1 MPHRTLIR
9 LFENASQKYSIKPYL
24 WEKEG
29 GSYQT
34 KSFKEVRDL
43 VYETA
48 AGLIALGVKK
58 GDRIA
63 LLSEGRIYWI
73 VSELGILYAGG
84 VNVPFSIKLNEHE
97 ELKFRLS
104 HAECRFCFTSGR
116 QATKVRELKR
126 DLPDLE
132 KVILFDG
139 KTEDADEI
147 TLQTLQESG
156 RQFLSEYE
164 KRFRERWESVQEDDL
179 ANICYTSGTIADPK
193 GVMLTHRNY
202 TANVDQACAM
212 VDIPSDWIT
221 LLILPWDHSF
231 GHTAGLYTFMAKG
244 ASIACVEAGRTTTET
259 LRNISNNIKEIQP
272 HLILSVPSMTKNF
285 QKAIERGIRQKGLW
299 TKIFFRYALKMAY
312 KYNGLGIDRGK
323 GLMRNPLKPFI
334 RFYDKILFSKIRE
347 NFGSKLQYFIGG
359 GAVLD
364 TEMQRYFYAIGI
376 PIYQGYGLT
385 EAAPIISANSPKEHK
400 LGTSGKPLPNLE
412 LRIVDE
418 KNHDLPT
425 NKTGE
430 ILVKGENIMKGYWMN
445 EPATAKA
452 LKNGWLFT
460 GDLGYLD
467 EDGFL
472 VVLGREKSL
481 LIGDDGEKY
490 CPEGIEEAIISN
502 SIYIEQ
508 VMLYNSQSPYTVAL
522 IYPNRE
528 NLVNFLVKKGLSQ
541 KTEDGQ
547 RTALECII
555 QDIEEYKTGSYKD
568 KFPNKWL
575 PSAIAILGEGFTE
588 ENRMMNS
595 TLKIVRRRIFEFYKD
610 RIDYL
615 FTPEGKDPFN
625 HRNMTIMSRL
635 DD

>member
-1 MPHRTLIR
+1 MSQRTLIR
-9 LFENASQKYSIKPYL
+9 LFENTCQKYPDKPYL
-24 WEKEG
+24 WEKNGE
-29 GSYQT
+29 SYKP
-34 KSFKEVRDL
+34 KSFKEVHDL

-73 VSELGILYAGG
+73 VSELGILYAGA
-84 VNVPFSIKLNEHE
+84 VNVPFSIKLKEHE

-104 HAECRFCFTSGR
+104 HAECRFCFTSGI
-116 QATKVRELKR
+116 QAPKVIELKR

-139 KTEDADEI
+139 KSQDADEI
-147 TLQTLQESG
+147 TFQKLQELG
-156 RQFLSEYE
+156 RQFLVEFE
-164 KRFRERWESVQEDDL
+164 KRFYERRESIQEDDL
-179 ANICYTSGTIADPK
+179 ANICYTSGTITDPK

-202 TANVDQACAM
+202 TSNVEQACTM
-212 VDIPSDWIT
+212 VDIPPDWIT

-244 ASIACVEAGRTTTET
+244 ASIACVEVGKTSIET
-259 LRNISNNIKEIQP
+259 LRNISNNLKEIKP
-272 HLILSVPSMTKNF
+272 HLILSVPSLTKNF
-285 QKAIERGIRQKGLW
+285 RKAIERGIRQKGLRAE
-299 TKIFFRYALKMAY
+299 IIFRYALKVVY
-312 KYNGLGIDRGK
+312 KYNGMGIDRGK
-323 GLMRNPLKPFI
+323 GLKRKPLKPLMAF
-334 RFYDKILFSKIRE
+334 FDKILFNKIRE
-347 NFGSKLQYFIGG
+347 HFGSQLQYFIGG

-364 TEMQRYFYAIGI
+364 VEMQRYFLAIGI

-385 EAAPIISANSPKEHK
+385 EAAPIVSANSPKDYK

-418 KNHDLPT
+418 NNHNLPP

-430 ILVKGENIMKGYWMN
+430 ILVKGENVMKGYWMN
-445 EPATAKA
+445 TLATAQT
-452 LKNGWLFT
+452 LRDGWLFT

-472 VVLGREKSL
+472 VVLGRKKSL
-481 LIGDDGEKY
+481 LIGDDGEKF
-490 CPEGIEEAIISN
+490 CPEGIEESLISN

-522 IYPNRE
+522 VYPNRE
-528 NLVNFLVKKGLSQ
+528 NLLYFLREKGLSN
-541 KTEDGQ
+541 KTEEGQ
-547 RTALECII
+547 KAALECII
-555 QDIEEYKTGSYKD
+555 QEIEEYKTGAYKGR
-568 KFPNKWL
+568 FPSKWL
-575 PSAIAILGEGFTE
+575 PAAIAILGEGFTD
-588 ENRMMNS
+588 ENHMMNS
-595 TLKIVRRRIFEFYKD
+595 TLKMIRRRICEFYKD

-615 FTPEGKDPFN
+615 FTPEGKYTFN
-625 HRNMTIMSRL
+625 HRNMKIMSRL
-635 DD
+635 DE